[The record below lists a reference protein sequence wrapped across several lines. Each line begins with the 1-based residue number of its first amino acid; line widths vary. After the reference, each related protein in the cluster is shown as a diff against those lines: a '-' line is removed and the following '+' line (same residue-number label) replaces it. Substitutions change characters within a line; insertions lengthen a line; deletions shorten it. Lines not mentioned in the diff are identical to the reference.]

1 MYSVQ
6 EGLATMFTVAS
17 QPGQKSFLRFYILNS
32 VAEIVKYHFLFF
44 QQLQPFSQVFILVN
58 IG

>member
-32 VAEIVKYHFLFF
+32 VAEIVKYRFF
-44 QQLQPFSQVFILVN
+44 IFSTIAAIFTGIY